1 MSEAIYAKGLYFNP
15 NRPDTP
21 DSVKEWKKGAV
32 SIHID
37 NFTDQLKS
45 LKANADQKGYVRFD
59 LTKNDK
65 NGEVFY
71 SFRLNDWKP
80 EKKVTEET
88 AKEVFPEENINPNDI
103 PF

>member
-1 MSEAIYAKGLYFNP
+1 MSDAIYAKGLYFNP

-32 SIHID
+32 SIQVD
-37 NFTDQLKS
+37 NFIEQLKE
-45 LKANADQKGYVRFD
+45 LKSKADQKGYVRFD
-59 LTKNDK
+59 LTKNEK

-80 EKKVTEET
+80 TVTDT
-88 AKEVFPEENINPNDI
+88 ATPPDDTIDSSGI

>member
-37 NFTDQLKS
+37 NFTEQLKS

-80 EKKVTEET
+80 PVKEDT
-88 AKEVFPEENINPNDI
+88 AEPLDDSAI